1 MKIRR
6 IVEIFITLA
15 LLALLCGIAVSR
27 ILGGCGGILAH

>member
-6 IVEIFITLA
+6 VAEIFITLA
-15 LLALLCGIAVSR
+15 LLALLCTIALSR